1 MIFSIIRQIVF
12 RPGFWSQMF
21 AQYVEINF

>member
-12 RPGFWSQMF
+12 RPGF
-21 AQYVEINF
+21 